1 MLNWKVDIQMRS
13 IVTPLY
19 TAEAKAV
26 GGRAGKV
33 CSSDGVLDL
42 PLERPKGMGGEGKPG
57 TNPEQLF
64 AAAYSACF
72 ESAVRFICHQEKL
85 TLGSCSVTA
94 QVTIGKAEDQ
104 GFALAARLIVSL
116 PDLSKERAHEVV
128 ERAHQ
133 TCPFS
138 HATRG
143 NIAVEL
149 SVAD

>member
-1 MLNWKVDIQMRS
+1 MRT

-19 TAEAKAV
+19 TAKAKAV

-33 CSSDGVLDL
+33 KSSDGVLDL
-42 PLERPKGMGGEGKPG
+42 ALTRPKSLGGDGTAG

-72 ESAVRFICHQEKL
+72 ESAVRFVSQQS
-85 TLGSCSVTA
+85 GVSVDNCSVSA
-94 QVTIGKAEDQ
+94 EVTIGKAEDK
-104 GFALAARLIVSL
+104 GFALAARLTVEMPGVDADKVREIVA
-116 PDLSKERAHEVV
+116 K
-128 ERAHQ
+128 AHQ

-143 NIAVEL
+143 NIDVQIE
-149 SVAD
+149 VG